1 MKFFR
6 FLLIFLVSLSFLIS
20 CEKKKDFEKSRV
32 VRFHY
37 GGYGDNVNGFIEGK
51 ANKIVTLDKIIGAG
65 EFEVEINQSK
75 KIKVNTEVDGSYLI
89 EIPNGNYDLK
99 YILKGYQPII
109 IKNYKSFD
117 DQFTR
122 IDVNFEQGNE
132 TQTFNA
138 PKWEQ

>member
-6 FLLIFLVSLSFLIS
+6 FLLIFLVSISFLIS

-51 ANKIVTLDKIIGAG
+51 AIKIVTLDKIIGAG
-65 EFEVEINQSK
+65 KFEVEINHSK
-75 KIKVNTEVDGSYLI
+75 RIIVKTDLDGNYLI
-89 EIPNGNYDLK
+89 KIPNGNYDLK

-109 IKNYKSFD
+109 IKNYKSFE

-132 TQTFNA
+132 TQIFNA

>member
-6 FLLIFLVSLSFLIS
+6 LLLIFLVSISFLIS

-51 ANKIVTLDKIIGAG
+51 AIKIVTLDKIIGAG
-65 EFEVEINQSK
+65 KFEVEINHSK
-75 KIKVNTEVDGSYLI
+75 RIIVKTDLD
-89 EIPNGNYDLK
+89 GNYDLK

-117 DQFTR
+117 DPFTR
-122 IDVNFEQGNE
+122 LDVKYEQGKE
-132 TQTFNA
+132 TQIFNA